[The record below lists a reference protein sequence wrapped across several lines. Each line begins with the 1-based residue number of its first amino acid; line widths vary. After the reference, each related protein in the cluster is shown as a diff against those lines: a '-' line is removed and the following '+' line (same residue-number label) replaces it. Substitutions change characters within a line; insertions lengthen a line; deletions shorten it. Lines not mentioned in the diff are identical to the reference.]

1 MQDKYDRSSNITIVD
16 GVENFRFLTFE
27 ITFVPDGKERMK
39 TGSLCSFHFISQL
52 FFVKISLAFVFLGK
66 RDNKITAYQEERRK
80 ILDRLYFSNGTE
92 EISKS

>member
-39 TGSLCSFHFISQL
+39 TGSLCSFL
-52 FFVKISLAFVFLGK
+52 
-66 RDNKITAYQEERRK
+66 R
-80 ILDRLYFSNGTE
+80 
-92 EISKS
+92 